1 MNNEFSSSD
10 LEQFYADRL
19 KSAGVSSA
27 SALVKATESGSVSLA
42 FESSRYI
49 SPEKQQEILR
59 DNPDSVVIGEKSF
72 GVTYSYNYYKRHTA
86 SIKIPIEDIFD
97 IDEIPVLPSGRRL
110 EARLTDSGN
119 EVFSGSVLDDLKA
132 KAEDH
137 LLTKQWEAFKYSA
150 NAPNEQKLN
159 AFDPV
164 TDNLP
169 ELPEPITFGTNIRT
183 HEPALA
189 YPALTYTRPY
199 WTVDSPYA
207 IVYFKTKSEAQR
219 AHDLA
224 VVQREFAKE
233 EKRKAV
239 ERHEYHFPARPV
251 LRDLELEAIEVLQE
265 DNSMM
270 DAFRRATELSGD
282 AQSASKPNENVDEE
296 ETGELSSWKRKKL
309 EARVKEA
316 ELKIEQ
322 RQEVLQGE
330 LKKEKATALN
340 LSGGEANVVVSTPG
354 TKVLI
359 LLNKKTDI
367 GIDYAE
373 VVEWPTDRVLHL
385 QGQGLSGQQYVEV
398 VEIVENGGFHSDD
411 LDLDGITLRVKKVD
425 LTENDE
431 IIKVQRDKIRKLRK
445 RLDQ

>member
-19 KSAGVSSA
+19 RNAGVSSV
-27 SALVKATESGSVSLA
+27 SALVKATESGSMSLA

-72 GVTYSYNYYKRHTA
+72 AVTYTYDYYYKEHTA
-86 SIKIPIEDIFD
+86 SIKIPIEEIFD

-110 EARLTDSGN
+110 EARLTDSRN

-132 KAEDH
+132 KAENH

-164 TDNLP
+164 TDNFP

-183 HEPALA
+183 HESALA

-199 WTVDSPYA
+199 WTGDSPYV
-207 IVYFKTKSEAQR
+207 IVYYKTQSEAQR

-224 VVQREFAKE
+224 VVQIEFAKE
-233 EKRKAV
+233 EKRKDD
-239 ERHEYHFPARPV
+239 ERNAFLSPARAV
-251 LRDLELEAIEVLQE
+251 FSEIEVPQE
-265 DNSMM
+265 ENSMI
-270 DAFRRATELSGD
+270 DAFRRATELSAD
-282 AQSASKPNENVDEE
+282 AQSESKSNENVDEE
-296 ETGELSSWKRKKL
+296 ETGELSAWKRKKL
-309 EARVKEA
+309 EARVSEA

-322 RQEVLQGE
+322 RLEVLQGE
-330 LKKEKATALN
+330 LRKEKASAIDLT
-340 LSGGEANVVVSTPG
+340 GGEAHVVVSTPG

-359 LLNKKTDI
+359 LLNKKTDN
-367 GIDYAE
+367 GDNYAE
-373 VVEWPTDRVLHL
+373 VVEWPTNRVLHL
-385 QGQGLSGQQYVEV
+385 QASELRGRQYVEV
-398 VEIVENGGFHSDD
+398 VETVESGGFHSDD

-425 LTENDE
+425 LAEDDE
-431 IIKVQRDKIRKLRK
+431 IIKAQQDKIRKLRK
-445 RLDQ
+445 RLD